1 MSDRENDNIINLN
14 DFNRPTR
21 RKYEKHTKENPEFI
35 SSFRDLNS
43 TNIQRLREE
52 SIITRP
58 AQVREYKDQIHLG
71 TNSRFNQK
79 IKEWEN
85 PNVDINRNRNSN
97 LNYKRPAGKKT
108 INSFG
113 EVVTINLNEEESLK
127 ENINYTKERIE
138 NLQKNKFNKPKKK
151 RKIKFGRVLGALA
164 AVGTMYLGANHAIV
178 HNNAVPFSKNNENM
192 KMLAQDTKTIENGD
206 QKTDISD
213 YMSLKILERVIEE
226 DSYLNADNLKELAI
240 ALPIYLEEKGK
251 SDFDH
256 INDMISLK
264 SDLSEKRL
272 AKAIEIIN
280 KNKDSIFNILNSTL
294 SKKLNENP
302 KEFKSLKYESLS
314 NVDPEGASH
323 PTSRIKVENTNEILY
338 ENKNDDVF
346 SNKKQING
354 LFKDIL
360 DSREKALLASQYPIN
375 DAKEEAENLVNALM
389 LNKKLEES
397 NIVKDK
403 NGNLTTSD
411 INLNKKVGY
420 KNLTD
425 EEKYLLIQK
434 YNNIKNK
441 FLEDKEYE
449 AKYNELKN
457 NSEKN
462 RATIEDKDYK
472 EELIKNKKDSF
483 SDLER

>member
-1 MSDRENDNIINLN
+1 MSDREKDNIINLN

-21 RKYEKHTKENPEFI
+21 RKNEKYTKENPEFI
-35 SSFRDLNS
+35 SSLRDLNS

-85 PNVDINRNRNSN
+85 PNVDINRSSN
-97 LNYKRPAGKKT
+97 LNYNRPAGKKT

-127 ENINYTKERIE
+127 ENIDYTKEKIE
-138 NLQKNKFNKPKKK
+138 NLQKNKVNKPKKK
-151 RKIKFGRVLGALA
+151 RKLKFGRVLGALA
-164 AVGTMYLGANHAIV
+164 AVGTMYLGTNHAMV
-178 HNNAVPFSKNNENM
+178 HNNAIPFSKNNENM

-213 YMSLKILERVIEE
+213 YMSLKILERVIE
-226 DSYLNADNLKELAI
+226 DNSYMNADNLKELAI

-264 SDLSEKRL
+264 YDLSEKRL
-272 AKAIEIIN
+272 AKSIEIIN
-280 KNKDSIFNILNSTL
+280 KNKDSIFSILNSTL
-294 SKKLNENP
+294 SKKLNENS

-314 NVDPEGASH
+314 NVDEEGVSH
-323 PTSRIKVENTNEILY
+323 PSSRIKVENTNEILY
-338 ENKNDDVF
+338 ENKNDNVF

-360 DSREKALLASQYPIN
+360 DSRERALLASQYPSN
-375 DAKEEAENLVNALM
+375 NAKEEAENLVNALM

-397 NIVKDK
+397 NIVKDE
-403 NGNLTTSD
+403 NGNLTTS
-411 INLNKKVGY
+411 INLSKKVGY

-472 EELIKNKKDSF
+472 DELLKNKKDSF

>member
-1 MSDRENDNIINLN
+1 MSDRDREKDNIINLN

-21 RKYEKHTKENPEFI
+21 RKDEKYTKENPEFI
-35 SSFRDLNS
+35 SSLRDLNS

-85 PNVDINRNRNSN
+85 PNADINRSSN
-97 LNYKRPAGKKT
+97 LNYNRPAGKKT

-127 ENINYTKERIE
+127 ENISYTKEKIE
-138 NLQKNKFNKPKKK
+138 NLQKNKVNKPKKK
-151 RKIKFGRVLGALA
+151 RKLKFGRVLGALA
-164 AVGTMYLGANHAIV
+164 AVGTMYLGANHAMV
-178 HNNAVPFSKNNENM
+178 HNNAIPFSKNNENM

-213 YMSLKILERVIEE
+213 YMSLKILERVIE
-226 DSYLNADNLKELAI
+226 DNSYMNADNLKELAI

-264 SDLSEKRL
+264 YDLSEKRL
-272 AKAIEIIN
+272 AKSIEIIN
-280 KNKDSIFNILNSTL
+280 KNKDSIFSILNSTL
-294 SKKLNENP
+294 SKKLNENS

-314 NVDPEGASH
+314 NVDEEGVSH
-323 PTSRIKVENTNEILY
+323 PSSRIKVENTNEILY
-338 ENKNDDVF
+338 ENKNDNVF

-360 DSREKALLASQYPIN
+360 DSRERALLASQYPSN

-397 NIVKDK
+397 NIVKDE
-403 NGNLTTSD
+403 NGNLTTS
-411 INLNKKVGY
+411 INLSKKVGY

-472 EELIKNKKDSF
+472 DELLKNKKDSF

>member
-1 MSDRENDNIINLN
+1 
-14 DFNRPTR
+14 
-21 RKYEKHTKENPEFI
+21 
-35 SSFRDLNS
+35 
-43 TNIQRLREE
+43 
-52 SIITRP
+52 
-58 AQVREYKDQIHLG
+58 
-71 TNSRFNQK
+71 
-79 IKEWEN
+79 
-85 PNVDINRNRNSN
+85 
-97 LNYKRPAGKKT
+97 
-108 INSFG
+108 
-113 EVVTINLNEEESLK
+113 
-127 ENINYTKERIE
+127 
-138 NLQKNKFNKPKKK
+138 
-151 RKIKFGRVLGALA
+151 
-164 AVGTMYLGANHAIV
+164 
-178 HNNAVPFSKNNENM
+178 
-192 KMLAQDTKTIENGD
+192 
-206 QKTDISD
+206 
-213 YMSLKILERVIEE
+213 
-226 DSYLNADNLKELAI
+226 
-240 ALPIYLEEKGK
+240 
-251 SDFDH
+251 
-256 INDMISLK
+256 MISLK

-472 EELIKNKKDSF
+472 EELIKNKKDSY

>member
-1 MSDRENDNIINLN
+1 MSDREKDNIINLN

-21 RKYEKHTKENPEFI
+21 RKNEKYTKENPEFI
-35 SSFRDLNS
+35 SSLRDLNS

-85 PNVDINRNRNSN
+85 PNVDINRSSN
-97 LNYKRPAGKKT
+97 LNYNRPAGKKT

-127 ENINYTKERIE
+127 ENIDYTKEKIE
-138 NLQKNKFNKPKKK
+138 NLQKNKVNKPKKK
-151 RKIKFGRVLGALA
+151 RKLKFGRVLGALA
-164 AVGTMYLGANHAIV
+164 AVGTMYLGANHAMV
-178 HNNAVPFSKNNENM
+178 HNNAIPFSKNNENM

-213 YMSLKILERVIEE
+213 YMSLKILERVIE
-226 DSYLNADNLKELAI
+226 DNSYMNADNLKELAI

-280 KNKDSIFNILNSTL
+280 KNKNSIFSILNSTL
-294 SKKLNENP
+294 SKKLNENS

-323 PTSRIKVENTNEILY
+323 HTSRIKVENTNEILY
-338 ENKNDDVF
+338 ENKNDNVF

-360 DSREKALLASQYPIN
+360 DSRERALLASQYPSN
-375 DAKEEAENLVNALM
+375 NAKEEAENLVNALM

-397 NIVKDK
+397 NIVKDE
-403 NGNLTTSD
+403 NGNLTTS
-411 INLNKKVGY
+411 INLSKKVGY

-472 EELIKNKKDSF
+472 DELLKNKKDSF

>member
-1 MSDRENDNIINLN
+1 MSDREKDNIINLN

-21 RKYEKHTKENPEFI
+21 RKNEKYTKENPEFI
-35 SSFRDLNS
+35 SSLRDLNS

-85 PNVDINRNRNSN
+85 PNVDISRNSN
-97 LNYKRPAGKKT
+97 SNYNRPAGKKT

-127 ENINYTKERIE
+127 ENIDYTKEKIE
-138 NLQKNKFNKPKKK
+138 NLQKNKVNKPKKK
-151 RKIKFGRVLGALA
+151 RKLKFGRVLGALA
-164 AVGTMYLGANHAIV
+164 AVGTMYLGANHAMV
-178 HNNAVPFSKNNENM
+178 HNNAIPFSKNNENM

-213 YMSLKILERVIEE
+213 YMSLKILERVIE
-226 DSYLNADNLKELAI
+226 DNSYMNADNLKELAI

-264 SDLSEKRL
+264 YDLSEKRL
-272 AKAIEIIN
+272 AKSIEIIN
-280 KNKDSIFNILNSTL
+280 KNKDSIFSILNSTL
-294 SKKLNENP
+294 SKKLNENS

-314 NVDPEGASH
+314 NVDEEGVSH
-323 PTSRIKVENTNEILY
+323 PSSRIKVENTNEILY
-338 ENKNDDVF
+338 ENKNDNVF

-360 DSREKALLASQYPIN
+360 DSRERALLASQYPSN
-375 DAKEEAENLVNALM
+375 NAKEEAENLVNALM

-397 NIVKDK
+397 NIVKDE
-403 NGNLTTSD
+403 NGNLTTS
-411 INLNKKVGY
+411 INLSKKVGY

-472 EELIKNKKDSF
+472 DELLKNKKDSF